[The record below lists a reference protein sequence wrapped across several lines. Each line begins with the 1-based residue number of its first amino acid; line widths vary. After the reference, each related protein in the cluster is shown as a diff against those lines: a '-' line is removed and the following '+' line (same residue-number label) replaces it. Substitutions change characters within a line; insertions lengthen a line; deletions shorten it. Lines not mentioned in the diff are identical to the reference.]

1 MTSHP
6 SEIRIDDLADPVLT
20 PLQQAARAGAE
31 QIPVDLSIEGVL
43 GEARAQTG
51 LSDFGLDDFR
61 ERLGVWLQSI
71 EEDDNLSAVGRVGI
85 YRDCVRYA
93 STRLRL
99 EDFVKRNPG
108 VCDVSIERP
117 IIVVGLPRSGTTHL
131 LNLIAADSRL
141 RSMPYWESLEPVP
154 VPGEEPAEDGVDPRL
169 ARCRK
174 GYEMQTQLMPLLK
187 NMHDMSP
194 DHVHEE
200 IELQGPDFST
210 YVIEWIC
217 TVPRWRDYYFA
228 HDQRPHYAYL
238 KRALQVLQYQRGP
251 ERWILKSPQHLEQL
265 GPLIDTF
272 PDATVAFTHRDP
284 VSVIASAI
292 TMLGYGDR
300 IRCKRVDLQATAS
313 YWIDRIER
321 LLRSCVEDRE
331 LVPADQSLDVLFH
344 EFMKDDLATVERIYQ
359 LAGLELS
366 PEAKAE
372 FSRYLDGN
380 PRGKHGRIVY
390 DLKGDFGVDPGALRE
405 RFAFYYDR
413 FPVQIEG

>member
-1 MTSHP
+1 
-6 SEIRIDDLADPVLT
+6 
-20 PLQQAARAGAE
+20 
-31 QIPVDLSIEGVL
+31 
-43 GEARAQTG
+43 
-51 LSDFGLDDFR
+51 
-61 ERLGVWLQSI
+61 
-71 EEDDNLSAVGRVGI
+71 
-85 YRDCVRYA
+85 
-93 STRLRL
+93 
-99 EDFVKRNPG
+99 
-108 VCDVSIERP
+108 
-117 IIVVGLPRSGTTHL
+117 
-131 LNLIAADSRL
+131 
-141 RSMPYWESLEPVP
+141 
-154 VPGEEPAEDGVDPRL
+154 
-169 ARCRK
+169 
-174 GYEMQTQLMPLLK
+174 
-187 NMHDMSP
+187 
-194 DHVHEE
+194 
-200 IELQGPDFST
+200 
-210 YVIEWIC
+210 
-217 TVPRWRDYYFA
+217 VPRWRDYYFA

-300 IRCKRVDLQATAS
+300 IRCKRVDLEATAS

-344 EFMKDDLATVERIYQ
+344 EFMKDDLATVDRIYQ

-366 PEAKAE
+366 PQAKAE
-372 FSRYLDGN
+372 LDRYLDSN

-390 DLKGDFGVDPGALRE
+390 DLKGDFGVDPAALRE

-413 FPVQIEG
+413 FPVQIEGSGRLSPRR